1 MGCVISSSQQPFG
14 GHQDPDALGVKWG
27 AQGHRAGVAVGR
39 RQVRFCQTWGPRLL
53 SPHCLYPTLCD
64 PMDCS
69 PPGCSLCPWGFSR
82 QEYWSGLPSP
92 PPGDLPDPGIKPGSP
107 ALQVDSSQA
116 ELPGKPSWSPDVFK
130 LQGKWGQTTLF
141 HKPRGVSWSCSVK
154 MCPGDVLQSVSSW
167 AVVREGSSGLGPY
180 RDAELS
186 LWLWSR
192 ENQPKHSWK
201 ESDGGNHSG
210 NNWNKPIAFP
220 VPLLLLGHAK
230 QLLFYRTFHS
240 WRNSFREPAWLGQC
254 HTATLTPRVWT
265 WDCESLKPVL
275 FPSHDPPS
283 EGTFEVLFFFFF
295 FSPIHLLF
303 SHLNLFLFYYLFLF
317 YF

>member
-192 ENQPKHSWK
+192 ENQPSTAGRRVM
-201 ESDGGNHSG
+201 EAITVETTGTN
-210 NNWNKPIAFP
+210 
-220 VPLLLLGHAK
+220 PLPSL
-230 QLLFYRTFHS
+230 YRSSCWAMQSNYYSTVHF
-240 WRNSFREPAWLGQC
+240 
-254 HTATLTPRVWT
+254 TAEETAS
-265 WDCESLKPVL
+265 ESL
-275 FPSHDPPS
+275 HDSVSVTQPRLHL
-283 EGTFEVLFFFFF
+283 GFEPETVSL
-295 FSPIHLLF
+295 
-303 SHLNLFLFYYLFLF
+303 
-317 YF
+317 